1 MQETPCEFPAARGN
15 NGIADG
21 RACLWALRKANKK
34 TPAALGD
41 ACVEML
47 SDMGSIPI
55 TFTRKHEK
63 NPAVP
68 TAGFFCHQ
76 SGIVFFLH
84 VKYGGKKGKYFLFF
98 PVNFYDYSS
107 LE

>member
-15 NGIADG
+15 DGIADS
-21 RACLWALRKANKK
+21 RACLWALPEANSK

-41 ACVEML
+41 ACVGML

-63 NPAVP
+63 NPAVS
-68 TAGFFCHQ
+68 TAGFFCLRERCRP
-76 SGIVFFLH
+76 FFH
-84 VKYGGKKGKYFLFF
+84 VEHGKKIG
-98 PVNFYDYSS
+98 S
-107 LE
+107 

>member
-55 TFTRKHEK
+55 TSTRVGSVE
-63 NPAVP
+63 
-68 TAGFFCHQ
+68 
-76 SGIVFFLH
+76 
-84 VKYGGKKGKYFLFF
+84 LFF
-98 PVNFYDYSS
+98 FRNEFALVYRFGSTR
-107 LE
+107 